1 MPMLLPSVYRIGSS
15 GAGEEPF
22 TISTFPTLLY
32 TGVREVKVGSNLLKE
47 SP

>member
-1 MPMLLPSVYRIGSS
+1 MPMLLPSVYRIGCPD
-15 GAGEEPF
+15 AGEELF

-32 TGVREVKVGSNLLKE
+32 TGVREVKVRSNLLKE